1 MHAFFQLAQTTANE
15 RTLFFALKLAA
26 GFALWAIYT
35 YYYKDRGSA
44 DIWKY
49 FDDSAILHR
58 TLRED
63 PATYFRLMSGL
74 GTETENCLHI
84 RSLMQHWDRSFDS
97 FLFNDSHTI
106 IRFNTFV
113 RLISGDNYHI
123 HTLVMCML
131 SFVGLT
137 ALYKIVQPLLADWKK
152 LPAWIIFLFPSVVF
166 WGSGVLKEGLL
177 LFAFGLLIYQS
188 ILWARDGK
196 RKRLFWI
203 FVFAALVFVTK
214 FYVLAALFPVL
225 LSWIIVEKRHG
236 RNTFATFGLVLVL
249 FVGTGLL
256 LSQFADKYNPA
267 KIIAVKQN
275 DFLRLAGGGTYLY
288 NDSIVV
294 QVASKDHAAIQ
305 FSTDHKSAR
314 FAAGTPYTYWRIEND
329 FSDTMQGIQPTAN
342 GIYTVMTDLPRA
354 GSLMDVKPLEQ
365 NLRSVLFAT
374 PAAAMRALIRPY
386 PWEVRNPLLVL
397 PFFENVL
404 ILVLFILALFFFR
417 REKFP
422 FAAWLFC
429 IGFAVLLLS
438 ISGLTTPV
446 LGALVRYRLMAFL
459 MLAIGLCLCINRQKL
474 VTRFPKFEK
483 WC

>member
-1 MHAFFQLAQTTANE
+1 MHRFFQLEGTTANE
-15 RTLFFALKLAA
+15 RTLFFSLKLLA

-35 YYYKDRGSA
+35 YYYTERSAA

-49 FDDSAILHR
+49 FDDSAILHQ
-58 TLRED
+58 TLRKD
-63 PATYFRLMSGL
+63 PATYFRLMCGI
-74 GTETENCLHI
+74 GTETENCLQV

-106 IRFNTFV
+106 IRFNTLV
-113 RLISGDNYHI
+113 RLISGGNYHI

-131 SFVGLT
+131 SFIGLT
-137 ALYKIVQPLLADWKK
+137 ALYKIVQPFLSDWKK
-152 LPAWIIFLFPSVVF
+152 LPVWIIFLFPSVVF

-196 RKRLFWI
+196 PKRLFWI

-214 FYVLAALFPVL
+214 FYVLAALFPAL
-225 LSWIIVEKRHG
+225 LSWIIIVKRNG
-236 RNTFATFGLVLVL
+236 RNVFATFGIMLAL
-249 FVGTGLL
+249 FLGTGIVF
-256 LSQFADKYNPA
+256 SIFADKYNPA
-267 KIIAVKQN
+267 KIIAIKQN

-294 QVASKDHAAIQ
+294 HLSSEQHGAIQ
-305 FSTDHKSAR
+305 FSPDKQTAT
-314 FAAGTPYTYWRIEND
+314 FAVGTPYTYWHIEND
-329 FSDTMQGIQPTAN
+329 FNDTMQGVQPNIN
-342 GIYTVMTDLPRA
+342 GSYTVLTDFPRA
-354 GSLMDVKPLEQ
+354 GSLMDVKPLQ
-365 NLRSVLFAT
+365 PNLRAVLFAV
-374 PAAAMRALIRPY
+374 PAAIWRGLVRPY

-397 PFFENVL
+397 PFFENIL
-404 ILVLFILALFFFR
+404 ILVLLLFAMLFFR
-417 REKFP
+417 RDKSVNVIVLSCLT
-422 FAAWLFC
+422 FAS
-429 IGFAVLLLS
+429 LLLA

-459 MLAIGLCLCINRQKL
+459 LLAIGLSVCIDRKKL
-474 VTRFPKFEK
+474 IARFPKLEK